1 MFLFEKLLLLIA
13 IFMQICNILVIDRFL
28 IKKEVSPILFETYL
42 NSMGAD
48 LAPAKKSWQL
58 RTTRKGISLN
68 HRSFYKPE
76 TALQMWEEM
85 QQGIAGVHSICACWN
100 LARTR
105 SCCYSL

>member
-48 LAPAKKSWQL
+48 LAPAKKS
-58 RTTRKGISLN
+58 
-68 HRSFYKPE
+68 
-76 TALQMWEEM
+76 
-85 QQGIAGVHSICACWN
+85 
-100 LARTR
+100 
-105 SCCYSL
+105 